1 MRLALA
7 LTVLV
12 STALAAQQGAEDVP
26 QWRGRLRDGG
36 ASAFV
41 EPAAWP
47 DRLTRRWRVEV
58 GEGYSSPLIVGPTV
72 FVFSRQDGREILR
85 ALDAATGAERWQAG
99 YAAPYTPSPPTVAHG
114 SGPKATPLAHEGKV
128 FTLGISGILAA
139 FDGQTGRLL
148 WRTEAPAEPPYFSAA
163 SSPLGVPGLV
173 IVHPG
178 NYEALTA
185 FDVSSGAVKWKT
197 GAGGAFMSPTLATL
211 QGVPQ
216 VVSVTQAGV
225 MSVTPSD
232 GRMLWEYPWPGG
244 KQGGIMPTVH
254 GDQVIVSAAGSGVM
268 AAPSRAAR
276 RRVDGGESVGDRR
289 RGNVPQPPGG
299 CGRDAVRVLDPARGQ
314 LFALDM
320 RDGHMRWLGPPRQA
334 TNVAVTKAGNF
345 LLLLEDDGELIVAW
359 ANKNAFD
366 PVKRYTVGRGRHL
379 GPAGRLGPADLDSR
393 RKHTDDVDAR
403 SESLR
408 SRGVVGRWPWSLGG
422 SSDSHS

>member
-1 MRLALA
+1 LA

-47 DRLTRRWRVEV
+47 DRLTRLWRVEV

-99 YAAPYTPSPPTVAHG
+99 YEAPYTPSPPTVAHG
-114 SGPKATPLAHEGKV
+114 AGPKATPLAHEGKV
-128 FTLGISGILAA
+128 FTLGVSGILAA
-139 FDGQTGRLL
+139 FDGQTGTLL

-178 NYEALTA
+178 NYDALTA

-225 MSVTPSD
+225 MSVSPSS
-232 GRMLWEYPWPGG
+232 GGMLWEYAWPGG

-254 GDQVIVSAAGSGVM
+254 GDQVVVSAPGSGVM
-268 AAPSRAAR
+268 ALRPALR
-276 RRVDGGESVGDRR
+276 GGAWTVEKIWETSDVVMYLSHPVVVGETMY
-289 RGNVPQPPGG
+289 GFSTK
-299 CGRDAVRVLDPARGQ
+299 ARGQ
-314 LFALDM
+314 LFALDL
-320 RDGHMRWLGPPRQA
+320 RDGHIRWLGPANQA
-334 TNVAVTKAGNF
+334 TNIAVTKAGNF
-345 LLLLEDDGELIVAW
+345 LLLLEDDGELVVAW
-359 ANKNAFD
+359 ANNNAFD
-366 PVKRYTVGRGRHL
+366 PVKQYAVGEGATWAQPIVSGRRIL
-379 GPAGRLGPADLDSR
+379 IRDANTLTMWTLNEPGSR
-393 RKHTDDVDAR
+393 
-403 SESLR
+403 E
-408 SRGVVGRWPWSLGG
+408 P
-422 SSDSHS
+422 

>member
-1 MRLALA
+1 MRLAWL
-7 LTVLV
+7 LCLVLV
-12 STALAAQQGAEDVP
+12 TVVAAQQPEDVP

-58 GEGYSSPLIVGPTV
+58 GEGYSSPLVVGPTV

-99 YAAPYTPSPPTVAHG
+99 YDAPYTPSPPTVAHG

-128 FTLGISGILAA
+128 FTLGISGILPA

-148 WRTEAPAEPPYFSAA
+148 WRTEAPAEAPYFSAA

-197 GAGGAFMSPTLATL
+197 GRRRSFFMSPTLATL

-232 GRMLWEYPWPGG
+232 GRHAVGVPMARRQAGR
-244 KQGGIMPTVH
+244 H
-254 GDQVIVSAAGSGVM
+254 HANRARRSGDRQRRGLRRDGPPSG
-268 AAPSRAAR
+268 AAR
-276 RRVDGGESVGDRR
+276 RRVDGGEGLGNRR
-289 RGNVPQPPGG
+289 RGDVPQPPGG
-299 CGRDAVRVLDPARGQ
+299 GGRDAVRVLDQSQGSALCAGHARWAH
-314 LFALDM
+314 AL
-320 RDGHMRWLGPPRQA
+320 
-334 TNVAVTKAGNF
+334 
-345 LLLLEDDGELIVAW
+345 AW
-359 ANKNAFD
+359 AD
-366 PVKRYTVGRGRHL
+366 H
-379 GPAGRLGPADLDSR
+379 DR
-393 RKHTDDVDAR
+393 RPT
-403 SESLR
+403 
-408 SRGVVGRWPWSLGG
+408 WP
-422 SSDSHS
+422 